1 MSRKHPYIII
11 TILLALFL
19 FPAIGEAAINFIY
32 PASKSWVKRSDYLI
46 VKLNNLEI
54 TGVTITVNGIDSD
67 LLRVSSP
74 EYRKAFQD
82 FLIVRPVWDRGKNTV
97 VIDAYSGEK
106 KIETVTNE
114 IFYNPAL
121 DPVIPEG
128 YQPNIIH
135 TPETEKLCA
144 PCHNMNAT
152 VEQFQ
157 GSPEQGNPC
166 YTCHKSMMT
175 APFVHG
181 PAGTYTCVY
190 CHALQGE
197 RKYAVPKRD
206 AESCLEC
213 HADKAA
219 EFKKRKYLHGP
230 IDAGMCEIC
239 HDPHGSAYPAQLR
252 APVNDLCLS
261 CHDKIANELHAVRTP
276 RGKGHPLK
284 AKEDLNPQRKGKEFT
299 CVSCHLPH
307 AADVRYYYRS
317 NEEEKM
323 RLCQMCHNY

>member
-1 MSRKHPYIII
+1 MSRKLSHTTII
-11 TILLALFL
+11 ILLALFL
-19 FPAIGEAAINFIY
+19 LPSLCEAAISFIY
-32 PASKSWVKRSDYLI
+32 PVPKSWVKRSDYLI

-54 TGVTITVNGIDSD
+54 TGVTIS
-67 LLRVSSP
+67 
-74 EYRKAFQD
+74 
-82 FLIVRPVWDRGKNTV
+82 
-97 VIDAYSGEK
+97 
-106 KIETVTNE
+106 
-114 IFYNPAL
+114 
-121 DPVIPEG
+121 
-128 YQPNIIH
+128 
-135 TPETEKLCA
+135 
-144 PCHNMNAT
+144 AT
-152 VEQFQ
+152 VEQFE

-166 YTCHKSMMT
+166 YTCHRSMMNV
-175 APFVHG
+175 PFVHG

-261 CHDKIANELHAVRTP
+261 CHDKIANEFHATRTP